1 MIYIKLKHLIAAAAA
16 VAVLIAAGISRSTVQ
31 TMAPGNTA
39 VKVPIIMYHS
49 VLKHPGGDR
58 YTVPLTGLESDLKY
72 ISENGYNTIVF
83 RDLIDYV
90 YEGTEL
96 PENPVILTFDD
107 GFYNNYVYVYPLL
120 KEYDARA
127 VISIVGAYTDM
138 YTENQDTNAN
148 YAYLTWDTAAE
159 LARSGVIEIQNHT
172 YNMHSVNGSRRGCQR
187 KSGESEEEYRAALTN
202 DLGAM
207 QKKCEEKLGAEP
219 EVFTYPFG
227 LVSSESIDIVKDM
240 GFKASLS
247 CTEGVN
253 DISRDPEGL
262 YLLKRCIR
270 TPDKSLEEILRTID
284 N

>member
-1 MIYIKLKHLIAAAAA
+1 
-16 VAVLIAAGISRSTVQ
+16 
-31 TMAPGNTA
+31 
-39 VKVPIIMYHS
+39 
-49 VLKHPGGDR
+49 
-58 YTVPLTGLESDLKY
+58 
-72 ISENGYNTIVF
+72 
-83 RDLIDYV
+83 
-90 YEGTEL
+90 
-96 PENPVILTFDD
+96 
-107 GFYNNYVYVYPLL
+107 
-120 KEYDARA
+120 
-127 VISIVGAYTDM
+127 
-138 YTENQDTNAN
+138 
-148 YAYLTWDTAAE
+148 
-159 LARSGVIEIQNHT
+159 
-172 YNMHSVNGSRRGCQR
+172 MHSVNGSRRGCQR